1 MQIPVYRQ
9 LGSWG
14 KNGPAKY
21 LSTPI
26 SSGSLRLPLSL
37 TLAAFTEREHQAR
50 GRAGCVHRH
59 SSSWDACCNSNHRL
73 NVTDVEGED
82 KLPLHPSQSPTLLA
96 SLQENLRIVLQKP
109 TQSWFETP
117 HAEGF
122 VHLGREQGGR
132 TRRQHSTREPLLS
145 MPFIHLAT
153 TALENRAWVLLHSN
167 TVTTG

>member
-1 MQIPVYRQ
+1 MGQRSISA
-9 LGSWG
+9 L
-14 KNGPAKY
+14 
-21 LSTPI
+21 PI

-109 TQSWFETP
+109 TRSWFETP

-122 VHLGREQGGR
+122 VHLGRA
-132 TRRQHSTREPLLS
+132 RRQDAQAAQHQGTTLVYAFHSPGHYCSREPGLGIAS
-145 MPFIHLAT
+145 F
-153 TALENRAWVLLHSN
+153 EHSN
-167 TVTTG
+167 YRLSASAFFQVRKL